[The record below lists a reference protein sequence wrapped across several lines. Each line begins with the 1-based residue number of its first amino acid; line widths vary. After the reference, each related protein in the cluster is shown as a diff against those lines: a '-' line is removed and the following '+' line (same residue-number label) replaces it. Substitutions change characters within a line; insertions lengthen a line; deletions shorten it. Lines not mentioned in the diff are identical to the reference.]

1 MAYPTNPIYKL
12 ANNKEGVAVCIL
24 TQVNGLQLCIPFC
37 EDNTDYQAYLK
48 WKAIDGNE
56 PEAAD

>member
-12 ANNKEGVAVCIL
+12 SKNVEGIESCIL
-24 TQVNGLQLCIPFC
+24 KEVNGSRLCIPFS
-37 EDNTDYQAYLK
+37 EANTDYQTYLE